1 MKHSI
6 LKVVLACSIFFSCS
20 SEPEVINEEISNPIN
35 MSLNRQNTGS
45 SSNDLLSAD
54 VFKKIVVE
62 VGYIEGFRPTE
73 KAITSFKTFIE
84 NRTFKPEGVSFVENK
99 IPAPG
104 KKTYTLEEVVV
115 IEKENR
121 TVYNTNSTI
130 AIWILFIDGKS
141 SKDTNQGSILGS
153 AYWNTSFIIY
163 EETIQGLSGGT
174 FQPSRNLL
182 ESSVIHHEFGHI
194 LGLTNIGTDLQNDHE
209 DSEHPKHCDDKNC
222 LMYWAA
228 ETSQGIGSLLA
239 GGQTPVLDANCLADL
254 KANGGR

>member
-35 MSLNRQNTGS
+35 MSSNRQNTGS

-54 VFKKIVVE
+54 TFKKIVVE

-73 KAITSFKTFIE
+73 KAMTSFKTFIE

-104 KKTYTLEEVVV
+104 KKTYTLEEVVA

-121 TVYNTNSTI
+121 TVYSINSTI
-130 AIWILFIDGKS
+130 GVWILFIDGKS
-141 SKDTNQGSILGS
+141 SRDTNQGSILGS
-153 AYWNTSFIIY
+153 AYWNTSFVIY
-163 EETIQGLSGGT
+163 VSDC
-174 FQPSRNLL
+174 FC
-182 ESSVIHHEFGHI
+182 
-194 LGLTNIGTDLQNDHE
+194 
-209 DSEHPKHCDDKNC
+209 K
-222 LMYWAA
+222 
-228 ETSQGIGSLLA
+228 
-239 GGQTPVLDANCLADL
+239 
-254 KANGGR
+254 